1 MQMNPSHTPLVRRWL
16 LAVMAL
22 IVVMVGVGG
31 TTRLTESGLSIVEW
45 KLVSGILPPMN
56 DAAWQGEFKEY
67 QTSPQ
72 FQKVN
77 RGFALADF
85 KRIYWLEY
93 AHRLIGRLV
102 GMAVLLPFL
111 YFAARGWLSR
121 AMLWRCGLLFV
132 LVAAQ
137 GVVGWIMVASGLVDQ
152 PRVAPVKLAAHLS
165 LAFVFFLVTLWTY
178 WGLGAQR
185 PSPAPRGV
193 ALSARVAFGLVFVQ
207 IIFGALVAGLR
218 AGLTYNTYPLMDGAL
233 VPAGLERLAPWWANH
248 LESAVTVQFQH
259 RMGALAVLAGGLGF
273 VAYAWR
279 KVTDRR
285 PLRWLLGAVMLQFSL
300 GVATLLS
307 VVAIPLAVAHQL
319 CALLLLGSSLWAIKS
334 YPFSKA

>member
-1 MQMNPSHTPLVRRWL
+1 MQMNPAHTPLVRRWL
-16 LAVMAL
+16 LAIMAL

-56 DAAWQGEFKEY
+56 ATAWQGEFKDY

-77 RGFALADF
+77 RNFALDDF
-85 KRIYWLEY
+85 KHIYWLEY
-93 AHRLIGRLV
+93 IHRLIGRLV
-102 GMAVLLPFL
+102 GMVVLLPFL
-111 YFAARGWLSR
+111 YFAVRGWLSR
-121 AMLWRCGLLFV
+121 PMLWRCALLFV

-152 PRVAPVKLAAHLS
+152 PRVAPIKLAAHLS
-165 LAFVFFLVTLWTY
+165 LAFIFFLTTLWTY
-178 WGLGAQR
+178 WQLGEAR

-193 ALSARVAFGLVFVQ
+193 ALAARGLFALVFVQ

-218 AGLTYNTYPLMDGAL
+218 AGLTYNTYPLMDGDFL
-233 VPAGLERLAPWWANH
+233 PPGLQL
-248 LESAVTVQFQH
+248 LSASQVLTVQFQH
-259 RMGALAVLAGGLGF
+259 RMGALAVLAGVIGF
-273 VAYAWR
+273 AAYAWCE
-279 KVTDRR
+279 VADRR
-285 PLRWLLGAVMLQFSL
+285 PLRWLLAAVFLQFAL

-307 VVAIPLAVAHQL
+307 VVAVPIAVTHQL
-319 CALLLLGSSLWAIKS
+319 VALLLLGSSLRTIKA
-334 YPFSKA
+334 YPFAQA